1 MIIFILSA
9 LLHARS
15 KLSLP
20 RFQYNSNRE
29 IPVYGFGAKLG
40 SNKIEEDD
48 FSRIEVS
55 HCFPLNSDWASP
67 HYSSIDEVI
76 KAYRNLVHPLP
87 EQFTLPESE
96 IQDILGGDGKK
107 DYVKR
112 FAIPVR
118 EQIQFSY
125 PTMFTPLLEEIEARV
140 RTSMTLVD
148 QQNNHLQSEEWG
160 GTSDLNDVYDSTT
173 RRSST
178 TTIPRRPSL
187 LASTDPSTGKRHVYH
202 ILVILTDG
210 QAADFELAAQ
220 KVKEMSKE
228 LPLCVVIIGVGA
240 ANFQLMK
247 TIESASDIVKFV
259 EFRKYAALNPDKSK
273 QRGRSASTS
282 AAFGHVDL
290 GDVISTGSAESG
302 VLLARDVLA
311 DIPAQFLRYVRQ
323 QSTSRRGSQ
332 GTFSWTGHPTAD
344 EGFER
349 IWASDNRLD
358 ERLPTYAEA
367 IEQQQ

>member
-1 MIIFILSA
+1 M
-9 LLHARS
+9 
-15 KLSLP
+15 
-20 RFQYNSNRE
+20 
-29 IPVYGFGAKLG
+29 
-40 SNKIEEDD
+40 EEND

-55 HCFPLNSDWASP
+55 HCFPLNSDWVNP

-107 DYVKR
+107 DYLKR
-112 FAIPVR
+112 FAVPVR

-125 PTMFTPLLEEIEARV
+125 PTMFMPLLEEIESRV
-140 RTSMTLVD
+140 RASMTLVD
-148 QQNNHLQSEEWG
+148 QQNNQLQAEEWG
-160 GTSDLNDVYDSTT
+160 VGGDLNDVYDSSST
-173 RRSST
+173 RRPST

-187 LASTDPSTGKRHVYH
+187 LASTDPSTGKRHLYH

-210 QAADFELAAQ
+210 QVADFESATQ
-220 KVKEMSKE
+220 KVKQMSKE

-247 TIESASDIVKFV
+247 TIETANDIVKFV

-282 AAFGHVDL
+282 AAFGHDEL

-332 GTFSWTGHPTAD
+332 GTFSWTGDSTAD

-349 IWASDNRLD
+349 IWASDTRLD

-367 IEQQQ
+367 IEQQHWRKKKKKTCCPVISKFFFIL